1 MTTTAADGGT
11 GVLAGERRMLIDGD
25 LTGACGGVTFDVIN
39 PATEEVAG
47 VAADG
52 RPADFD
58 RAVAAARRA
67 FDANAGNWRDDV
79 EFRARCVTQLRDGLV
94 RAQDRLRRILVTEIG
109 TPIAMT
115 YGIQLAFPIEEAGFW
130 PDQARRFALLRDAG
144 THSGLGRTF
153 RQKLQYIPVGV
164 VAAITPWNAP
174 LYLNVTESVP
184 ALLAGN
190 AVILKPAQLT
200 PWAGLELGRIAA
212 EETDIPPGIFQVVV
226 SNDNDVA
233 AMLTSDP
240 RVDMVTFT
248 GSTAVG
254 RKILAATA
262 PTVKKTIMELGG
274 KSTHIV
280 LDDADLAAVLPSA
293 AGGVCTMSG
302 QGCTNATRVL
312 LPRRRLAEGLAILKA
327 SIERFPYG
335 DPWDMRNYSGPS
347 ISDVQRAK
355 VLGLIEGAVAAGA
368 TLLAGGG
375 KPAHLPTGYY
385 IEPTL
390 LADVDPRSVIGQEET
405 FGPVV
410 TVTPYDTEDE
420 AVAIANDTVY
430 GLAGQV
436 SSGDD
441 EHALAVALRI
451 RTGTVGANVASTFSM
466 TSPLGGVGQSGLGR
480 RYGDHGF
487 EEYLEVKAIGLP
499 AIVPAQGS

>member
-1 MTTTAADGGT
+1 MTTTATDGGT
-11 GVLAGERRMLIDGD
+11 GVLAGEQRLLIDGE
-25 LTGACGGVTFDVIN
+25 LVGATAGATFDVIN
-39 PATEEVAG
+39 PATEQVAG

-52 RPADFD
+52 ATGDFD
-58 RAVAAARRA
+58 RAIAAARRA
-67 FDANAGNWRDDV
+67 FDTNAGNWRDDV
-79 EFRARCVTQLRDGLV
+79 EFRAHCVTQLRDGLV
-94 RAQDRLRRILVTEIG
+94 RAQERLRRILVTEIG

-115 YGIQLAFPIEEAGFW
+115 YGIQLAFPIEEAGYW
-130 PDQARRFALLRDAG
+130 PDYARGFAFLRDAG
-144 THSGLGRTF
+144 THSGLGRSF

-174 LYLNVTESVP
+174 LYLNIAESVP

-212 EETDIPPGIFQVVV
+212 EETDLPPGIFQVVV

-233 AMLTSDP
+233 AALTSDP

-262 PTVKKTIMELGG
+262 PTVKKTVMELGG

-280 LDDADLAAVLPSA
+280 LEDAELAEVLPLA
-293 AGGVCTMSG
+293 AGGVCSMSG
-302 QGCTNATRVL
+302 QGCTLATRIL
-312 LPRRRLAEGLAILKA
+312 LPRAKLAEGLAILKA
-327 SIERFPYG
+327 TMEHFPYG
-335 DPWDMRNYSGPS
+335 DPWEMSNYSGPS
-347 ISDVQRAK
+347 ISELQRTK

-368 TLLAGGG
+368 TLITGGG

-385 IEPTL
+385 VEPTL
-390 LADVDPRSVIGQEET
+390 LSDVDPRSVIGQEET

-420 AVAIANDTVY
+420 AVAIANDTIY

-441 EHALAVALRI
+441 DHALAVALKI
-451 RTGTVGANVASTFSM
+451 HTGTIGANVGGTFSI
-466 TSPLGGVGQSGLGR
+466 TSPLGGVRQSGLGR

-487 EEYLEVKAIGLP
+487 EEYLEIKAIGLP
-499 AIVPAQGS
+499 A

>member
-1 MTTTAADGGT
+1 MTTTEADSGT
-11 GVLAGERRMLIDGD
+11 GVLAGEERLLIDGE
-25 LTGACGGVTFDVIN
+25 LTDAAGGATFDVIN

-52 RPADFD
+52 APADFD
-58 RAVAAARRA
+58 RAIAAARHA
-67 FDANAGNWRDDV
+67 FDTNAGNWRDDV
-79 EFRARCVTQLRDGLV
+79 EFRVRCVIQLRDGLV
-94 RAQDRLRRILVTEIG
+94 RAQERLRRILVTEIG
-109 TPIAMT
+109 APIAMT
-115 YGIQLAFPIEEAGFW
+115 YGIQLAFPIEEAGYW
-130 PDQARRFALLRDAG
+130 PDYARNFAFLRDAG

-164 VAAITPWNAP
+164 VASITPWNAP

-226 SNDNDVA
+226 SNDNDTA
-233 AMLTSDP
+233 AVLTSDP
-240 RVDMVTFT
+240 RVDMVSFT

-254 RKILAATA
+254 RKILAAVA
-262 PTVKKTIMELGG
+262 PTVKKTVMELGG

-280 LDDADLAAVLPSA
+280 LDDADLVKVLPLA

-312 LPRRRLAEGLAILKA
+312 LPRAKLAEGLAIMKVTM
-327 SIERFPYG
+327 ENFPYG
-335 DPWDMRNYSGPS
+335 DPWDPKNYSGPA
-347 ISDVQRAK
+347 ISDIQRAK
-355 VLGLIEGAVAAGA
+355 VLGMIDGAVAAGA
-368 TLLAGGG
+368 TLITGGG
-375 KPAHLPTGYY
+375 RPPHLPKGYY

-390 LADVDPRSVIGQEET
+390 LSDVDPRSTIGQEET

-410 TVTPYDTEDE
+410 TITPYDTEEE
-420 AVAIANDTVY
+420 AIAIANDTVY

-441 EHALAVALRI
+441 DHALAVALRI
-451 RTGTVGANVASTFSM
+451 NSGMIGANVGGTFSI
-466 TSPLGGVGQSGLGR
+466 TSPLGGVRQSGLGR

-499 AIVPAQGS
+499 A

>member
-1 MTTTAADGGT
+1 MTTTETDGGT
-11 GVLAGERRMLIDGD
+11 GVLAGEERLLIDGE
-25 LTGACGGVTFDVIN
+25 LAGAVGGATFDVIN

-52 RPADFD
+52 GPADFD
-58 RAVAAARRA
+58 RAIAAARRA
-67 FDANAGNWRDDV
+67 FDANVRNWRDDV
-79 EFRARCVTQLRDGLV
+79 EFRAHCVTQLRDGLA
-94 RAQDRLRRILVTEIG
+94 RAQERLRRILVTEIG
-109 TPIAMT
+109 TPVAMT
-115 YGIQLAFPIEEAGFW
+115 YGIQLAFPIEEAGYW
-130 PDQARRFALLRDAG
+130 PDYARNFAFLRDAG

-153 RQKLQYIPVGV
+153 RQQLQYIPVGV

-174 LYLNVTESVP
+174 LYLNVAESVP

-233 AMLTSDP
+233 AVLASDP

-254 RKILAATA
+254 RKILAAAA
-262 PTVKKTIMELGG
+262 PTVKKTVMELGG

-280 LDDADLAAVLPSA
+280 LGDADLAEVLPLA

-302 QGCTNATRVL
+302 QGCTLATRIL
-312 LPRRRLAEGLAILKA
+312 LPRSMMAEGLAIMRA
-327 SIERFPYG
+327 TMERFPYG
-335 DPWDMRNYSGPS
+335 DPWDMKNYSGPA

-368 TLLAGGG
+368 TLVTGGG

-390 LADVDPRSVIGQEET
+390 LSDVDPRSTIGQEET

-410 TVTPYDTEDE
+410 TVTPYDTEEE
-420 AVAIANDTVY
+420 AVAIANDTIY

-436 SSGDD
+436 SSGNDD
-441 EHALAVALRI
+441 HALAVALKI
-451 RTGTVGANVASTFSM
+451 RTGTIGANVGGTFSL
-466 TSPLGGVGQSGLGR
+466 TSPLGGVRQSGLGR
-480 RYGDHGF
+480 RYGNGGF
-487 EEYLEVKAIGLP
+487 EEYLELKTIGRP
-499 AIVPAQGS
+499 AS

>member
-11 GVLAGERRMLIDGD
+11 GVLAGERRMLIDGE
-25 LTGACGGVTFDVIN
+25 LAGASGGVTFDVIN

-67 FDANAGNWRDDV
+67 FDANARNWRDDV

-94 RAQDRLRRILVTEIG
+94 RAQERLRRILVTEIG
-109 TPIAMT
+109 TPVAMT

-130 PDQARRFALLRDAG
+130 PDQARRFAFLRDAG

-153 RQKLQYIPVGV
+153 RQKLQYLPVGV

-233 AMLTSDP
+233 AMLTADP

-262 PTVKKTIMELGG
+262 PTVKKTVMELGG

-302 QGCTNATRVL
+302 QGCTNATRIL
-312 LPRRRLAEGLAILKA
+312 LPRARLDEGLAILKE
-327 SIERFPYG
+327 SVERFPYG
-335 DPWDMRNYSGPS
+335 DPWDMRNFSGPS

-355 VLGLIEGAVAAGA
+355 VLGMIEGAVAAGA

-390 LADVDPRSVIGQEET
+390 LSDVDPRSVIGQEET

-420 AVAIANDTVY
+420 AVSIANDTVY

-466 TSPLGGVGQSGLGR
+466 TSPLGG
-480 RYGDHGF
+480 
-487 EEYLEVKAIGLP
+487 
-499 AIVPAQGS
+499 

>member
-1 MTTTAADGGT
+1 M
-11 GVLAGERRMLIDGD
+11 
-25 LTGACGGVTFDVIN
+25 
-39 PATEEVAG
+39 
-47 VAADG
+47 
-52 RPADFD
+52 
-58 RAVAAARRA
+58 
-67 FDANAGNWRDDV
+67 
-79 EFRARCVTQLRDGLV
+79 
-94 RAQDRLRRILVTEIG
+94 
-109 TPIAMT
+109 
-115 YGIQLAFPIEEAGFW
+115 
-130 PDQARRFALLRDAG
+130 
-144 THSGLGRTF
+144 
-153 RQKLQYIPVGV
+153 

-226 SNDNDVA
+226 SNDNDVV

-254 RKILAATA
+254 WQDPCGDRDDSARRR
-262 PTVKKTIMELGG
+262 IMELGG

-312 LPRRRLAEGLAILKA
+312 LPRRRLAEGL
-327 SIERFPYG
+327 G
-335 DPWDMRNYSGPS
+335 DPEGEHRAVPLRRPVGHEELFRAVYQRRPAGQGTRPDRGRRGGPCATPAG
-347 ISDVQRAK
+347 RAASRWICPPGTTSSRRCWPMSTR
-355 VLGLIEGAVAAGA
+355 VPS
-368 TLLAGGG
+368 LARRR
-375 KPAHLPTGYY
+375 
-385 IEPTL
+385 
-390 LADVDPRSVIGQEET
+390 RSARSSRS
-405 FGPVV
+405 
-410 TVTPYDTEDE
+410 TPYDTEDE

-499 AIVPAQGS
+499 AIVPAQGSGVRPAGEG